1 MRINIVFVTFV
12 TLLAPISGCLTGII
26 DVDGVKID
34 DGGVKSPAEKVLTIV
49 TYDIYGLTSARISDF
64 TSQTGIKVEMIKL
77 GDAGAVL
84 NHLLQTKEAPQADLA
99 LGLDNTYLQQAI
111 DHGVILAHSA
121 NVSNVMDSAW
131 APYNGTM
138 AVPFDQGAICL
149 NYDVNSIN
157 ASQGKDVPTSLW
169 NLSEEAWK
177 GKVAIPSPVTSSPGR
192 AFMIATTDYF
202 ANDEDHTTNWTDW
215 WSAMVDNDV
224 LITSGW
230 TEAYE
235 THYSGGYG
243 VWNDDH
249 IGDAN
254 FVVSYCHSPGVEA
267 YWADN
272 YTSSTSL
279 VLDRASFHQVEYAMV
294 VNGTSNSEFADL
306 FIEYLLTEDVN
317 LNMPI
322 ENSMYSVLIDSEL
335 PEDNGYRYHSDLPSL
350 NAQVSPIEI
359 SENMDS
365 WLAAWEAAL
374 I

>member
-26 DVDGVKID
+26 DDSGVKID
-34 DGGVKSPAEKVLTIV
+34 DGGLESPAEKVLTIV
-49 TYDIYGLTSARISDF
+49 TYDIYGLTSARILDF
-64 TSQTGIKVEMIKL
+64 TNQTGIEVEMIKL

-111 DHGVILAHSA
+111 DHRVIQAHNA

-157 ASQGKDVPTSLW
+157 TSQGKDVPTSLW

-202 ANDEDHTTNWTDW
+202 ANDGDHTTNWTDW

-224 LITSGW
+224 IITSGW

-272 YTSSTSL
+272 YTVSTSL
-279 VLDRASFHQVEYAMV
+279 VLDRASFHQVEYATI

-322 ENSMYSVLIDSEL
+322 ENSMYSVLVDSEL
-335 PEDNGYRYHSDLPSL
+335 PEDYGYRYHSDLPSL

-359 SENMDS
+359 AENMDS

-374 I
+374 S

>member
-1 MRINIVFVTFV
+1 MNSNIVLVTLIA
-12 TLLAPISGCLTGII
+12 LLAPISGCLTGA
-26 DVDGVKID
+26 ID
-34 DGGVKSPAEKVLTIV
+34 DTGMMIDEGGVEVPTERVLTIV
-49 TYDIYGLTSARISDF
+49 TYDIYGLTSERIMEF
-64 TSQTGIKVEMIKL
+64 TNQTGIKVEMIKL
-77 GDAGAVL
+77 GDAGAIL
-84 NHLLQTKEAPQADLA
+84 NHLLQTKDAPQADLA

-111 DHGVILAHSA
+111 DRNVIQPHGA
-121 NVSNVMDSAW
+121 NISNVMESAW
-131 APYNGTM
+131 LPYNGTM
-138 AVPFDQGAICL
+138 AVPFDQGSICL
-149 NYDVNSIN
+149 NYDINSIN
-157 ASQGKDVPTSLW
+157 SSQGKEVPTSLW

-202 ANDEDHTTNWTDW
+202 ANDDDENTNWTDW

-224 LITSGW
+224 IITSGW

-272 YTSSTSL
+272 YTISASL
-279 VLDRASFHQVEYAMV
+279 VLDRASFHQVEYATV
-294 VNGTSNSEFADL
+294 VNGTTNAEYADL
-306 FIEYLLTEDVN
+306 FIEYLLTEDIN

-335 PEDNGYRYHSDLPSL
+335 PADNGYLYHSELPSL
-350 NAQVSPIEI
+350 NAQVSPEEI
-359 SENMDS
+359 AENMDS
-365 WLAAWEAAL
+365 WLAAWEAAMV
-374 I
+374 

>member
-1 MRINIVFVTFV
+1 MNSNIVLVILIA
-12 TLLAPISGCLTGII
+12 LLAPISGCLT
-26 DVDGVKID
+26 DAID
-34 DGGVKSPAEKVLTIV
+34 DKGMMIDERGVEVPTERVLTIV
-49 TYDIYGLTSARISDF
+49 TYDIYGLTSERIMEF
-64 TSQTGIKVEMIKL
+64 TNQTGIKVEMIKL
-77 GDAGAVL
+77 GDAGAIL

-111 DHGVILAHSA
+111 DRNVIQSHGA
-121 NVSNVMDSAW
+121 NISNVMESAW
-131 APYNGTM
+131 LPYNGTM
-138 AVPFDQGAICL
+138 AVPFDQGSICL
-149 NYDVNSIN
+149 NYDINSIN
-157 ASQGKDVPTSLW
+157 SSQGKELPTSLW

-202 ANDEDHTTNWTDW
+202 ANDDDETTNWTDW

-224 LITSGW
+224 IITSGW

-272 YTSSTSL
+272 YTISASL
-279 VLDRASFHQVEYAMV
+279 VLDRASFHQVEYATV
-294 VNGTSNSEFADL
+294 VNGTTNAEYADL
-306 FIEYLLTEDVN
+306 FIEYLLTEDIN

-335 PEDNGYRYHSDLPSL
+335 PADNGYLYHSELPSL
-350 NAQVSPIEI
+350 NAQVSPEEI
-359 SENMDS
+359 AENMDS
-365 WLAAWEAAL
+365 WLAAWEAAMV
-374 I
+374 

>member
-1 MRINIVFVTFV
+1 MNSKVVLV
-12 TLLAPISGCLTGII
+12 TLIAFLAPISGCLTDII
-26 DVDGVKID
+26 DDKKMKID
-34 DGGVKSPAEKVLTIV
+34 EGGVETPTEKVLTIV
-49 TYDIYGLTSARISDF
+49 TYDIYGLTSERIMEF
-64 TSQTGIKVEMIKL
+64 TNQTGIKVEMIKL
-77 GDAGAVL
+77 GDAGAIL

-111 DHGVILAHSA
+111 DRNVIQSHGA
-121 NVSNVMDSAW
+121 NISNVMESAW
-131 APYNGTM
+131 LPYNGTM
-138 AVPFDQGAICL
+138 AVPFDQGSICL
-149 NYDVNSIN
+149 NYDINSIN
-157 ASQGKDVPTSLW
+157 SSQGRDVPTSLW

-202 ANDEDHTTNWTDW
+202 ANDDDETTNWTDW

-224 LITSGW
+224 IITSGW

-272 YTSSTSL
+272 YTISTSL
-279 VLDRASFHQVEYAMV
+279 TLDRASFHQVEYATV
-294 VNGTSNSEFADL
+294 VNGTANAEYADL

-322 ENSMYSVLIDSEL
+322 ENSMYSVLIDSGL
-335 PEDNGYRYHSDLPSL
+335 PADNGYLYHSELPSL
-350 NAQVSPIEI
+350 NAQVSPEEI
-359 SENMDS
+359 AENMDS
-365 WLAAWEAAL
+365 WLAAWEAAMV
-374 I
+374 